1 MEKLLDFP
9 YAVDVKEAK
18 EIQEKLKSLLSFDFP
33 YEDKDIDLV
42 AGIDVSYNTE
52 KEASAAV
59 VVLDFPSLR
68 VREVSWGKALPPFP
82 YIPGFLSFR
91 EGPAIE
97 KALSLLCSHPQIF
110 FFDGQG
116 IAHPRGVGLAT
127 HLGILF
133 GMVSVGV
140 AKSNLVGNFEEPPE
154 KQGSFSWI
162 EYQGEKVGMAL
173 RTKEKVKPV
182 FVSPGNRIDLEK
194 AKHWTLL
201 VTTKYRLPEPV
212 RQAHIFSEKIK
223 KGGEEYGRYSFS

>member
-68 VREVSWGKALPPFP
+68 VREVSWGKAPPPFP

-97 KALSLLCSHPQIF
+97 KALSLLCSQPQIF

-127 HLGILF
+127 HLEFYSGWF
-133 GMVSVGV
+133 GV

-154 KQGSFSWI
+154 NRALSWI
-162 EYQGEKVGMAL
+162 EYQGEKWDGATHQ
-173 RTKEKVKPV
+173 RKVETR
-182 FVSPGNRIDLEK
+182 FCFAG
-194 AKHWTLL
+194 
-201 VTTKYRLPEPV
+201 
-212 RQAHIFSEKIK
+212 Q
-223 KGGEEYGRYSFS
+223 